1 MFGARSDH
9 PTFKGAGQRFGGTG
23 QRLRFEATDVPAS
36 WTVIAKPEEL
46 VLVDDAD
53 ADVVARGTASDLDLF
68 VWGRVPPSA
77 LEVTGDASL
86 LERWQERVKI

>member
-1 MFGARSDH
+1 M
-9 PTFKGAGQRFGGTG
+9 PITG
-23 QRLRFEATDVPAS
+23 MHGLFYTPLA
-36 WTVIAKPEEL
+36 
-46 VLVDDAD
+46 DDAD